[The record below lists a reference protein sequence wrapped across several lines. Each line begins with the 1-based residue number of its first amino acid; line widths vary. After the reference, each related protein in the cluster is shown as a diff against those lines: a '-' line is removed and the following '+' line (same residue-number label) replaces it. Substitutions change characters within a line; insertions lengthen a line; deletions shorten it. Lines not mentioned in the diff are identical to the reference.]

1 MPGKKSVSLLLTVGL
16 LWSPVGVSIS
26 VLRLSEATDHCRLTN
41 STFSCDFTGVGEPV
55 YAEDGYLENIDSV
68 ECRGP
73 PVLHLPENA
82 CIKTMKIQ
90 HTKKVVV
97 TGRSWKRNCSEYHL
111 VVKNSTMTALPLTT
125 THLHAVG
132 STFYKMKLHPKMKHV
147 SVANSRVSVLAID
160 QFLKDSVMV
169 NITNTTVYYVDSL
182 TASKKAEIQFWTSDI
197 AYIRLDKTALQD
209 NASLV
214 MVDSRVGAGDTQE
227 LLVPPGVRVTLERL
241 DGKLEIRAIG
251 IITGSETS
259 QSPISCS
266 GIGIEESTTHY
277 VEEIAVFCTLTVCL
291 FLVFLMCINRF
302 LKHDSVGHERQIKRN
317 GNTSNDI
324 SLNEPFESSPGNF
337 MNESFLHDHGKNTEN

>member
-1 MPGKKSVSLLLTVGL
+1 MHYKISYFFLRIFNN
-16 LWSPVGVSIS
+16 SIQGAR
-26 VLRLSEATDHCRLTN
+26 VRN
-41 STFSCDFTGVGEPV
+41 SNQSICSCLQPV

-197 AYIRLDKTALQD
+197 AYMRLDKTALQD

-277 VEEIAVFCTLTVCL
+277 VEAIAVFCTLTVCL

-337 MNESFLHDHGKNTEN
+337 MNESFLDDHGKNAEN

>member
-26 VLRLSEATDHCRLTN
+26 VLRLSAATDHCRLTN
-41 STFSCDFTGVGEPV
+41 STLSCDFTGVGEPV

-97 TGRSWKRNCSEYHL
+97 TGRSWKRNCGEYHL

-197 AYIRLDKTALQD
+197 AYMRLDKTALQD

-227 LLVPPGVRVTLERL
+227 LLVPPGVRQAQSTTKSPTHILLTMIISSIFFMLLPLGDATPNIPTRVSLDSPSCTFTRPTLRCDFRGIEQPVFLESNPFGDMTRSSDMTVFLSNAKLLIL
-241 DGKLEIRAIG
+241 DGHL
-251 IITGSETS
+251 
-259 QSPISCS
+259 
-266 GIGIEESTTHY
+266 
-277 VEEIAVFCTLTVCL
+277 
-291 FLVFLMCINRF
+291 CINMSKPH
-302 LKHDSVGHERQIKRN
+302 LCCN
-317 GNTSNDI
+317 LT
-324 SLNEPFESSPGNF
+324 P
-337 MNESFLHDHGKNTEN
+337 